1 VPAAI
6 AFQAERDWEIVA
18 ARCVADCREARRAL
32 CELLGTEP
40 IAPEEMVL
48 QMASVRLPD
57 GIDGEALARTLWD
70 EHRIEI
76 PVMRPER
83 DLLRISIAAY
93 TTRDEVERLLD
104 VLPRLLAAAA

>member
-1 VPAAI
+1 LSVPAAI
-6 AFQAERDWEIVA
+6 AFQAEHDWDEVR
-18 ARCVADCREARRAL
+18 ARCVAACREARREL

-48 QMASVRLPD
+48 QMASVLLPV
-57 GIDGEALARTLWD
+57 GVGESLERTLWD

-76 PVMRPER
+76 PVMRPQK

-93 TTRDEVERLLD
+93 TTREDVERLLD
-104 VLPRLLAAAA
+104 ALSGVL